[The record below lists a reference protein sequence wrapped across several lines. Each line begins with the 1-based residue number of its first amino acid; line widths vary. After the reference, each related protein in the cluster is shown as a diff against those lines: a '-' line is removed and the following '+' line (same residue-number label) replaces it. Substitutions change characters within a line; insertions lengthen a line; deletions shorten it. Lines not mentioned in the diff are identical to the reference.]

1 MLLPVAVARSGLA
14 ELAVVSVMV
23 VRRPADDGG
32 RAVGQREWP
41 PPLERGAAAVTGTR
55 VRAGSFRAGSAA
67 RPHGS
72 AAAH

>member
-32 RAVGQREWP
+32 RAVGQRNGRRRRNEAP
-41 PPLERGAAAVTGTR
+41 RL
-55 VRAGSFRAGSAA
+55 
-67 RPHGS
+67 
-72 AAAH
+72 